1 MSKNTTDTYWMK
13 KALSLA
19 MKGTGTVSPNPRVGC
34 VIVNRFNEIIGT
46 GFHQAYGGPHAEII
60 AIRSLKEVA
69 DGATMYLT
77 LEPCTIHGKTPAC
90 APVVCDLG
98 LSRAVIGSID
108 PNPQVAGRGVQMLK
122 DAGVEVTMGVGTK
135 EANWLI
141 RSFKKFI
148 TTGLPYVTVKVAQSL
163 DGGIASSSGVS
174 KWISSEE
181 SRKEVHALRG
191 EVDAVLV
198 GKQTA
203 LVDNPQLTVRELK
216 GRNPLRFV
224 FDRNLTLPHYLHI
237 FTDSEHSKTIVCC
250 APSMRNTEKAKELAK
265 LGVRVLPVP
274 IDKKGNFKIIEFLGI
289 LSDQFFVSHLLVEG
303 GGAVVSAFAQ
313 AACID
318 EFQLFVAPFLFG
330 APKSMATLP
339 VALSPDE
346 ASKYTIVEHKKSGAD
361 LHIIAVKTDS
371 GKEFSERMF

>member
-1 MSKNTTDTYWMK
+1 MSKHTTDTYWMK

-19 MKGTGTVSPNPRVGC
+19 MKGTGNVSPNPRVGC
-34 VIVNRFNEIIGT
+34 VIINRFNEIIGS

-60 AIRSLKEVA
+60 AVQSLKESA
-69 DGATMYLT
+69 EGSTMYLT
-77 LEPCTIHGKTPAC
+77 LEPCTVFGKTPPC
-90 APVVCDLG
+90 APVVVDQNI
-98 LSRAVIGSID
+98 SRVVVGAID
-108 PNPQVAGRGVQMLK
+108 PNPKVSGKGIQTLK
-122 DAGVEVTMGVGTK
+122 DAGIVVETGLLSK
-135 EANWLI
+135 EANWII
-141 RSFKKFI
+141 RGFKKYI

-174 KWISSEE
+174 KWISSQE

-203 LVDNPQLTVRELK
+203 LIDNPQLTVRELK

-224 FDRNLTLPHYLHI
+224 FDRDLTLPLFLHI
-237 FTDSEHSKTIVCC
+237 FTDTEHSKTIVCC
-250 APSMRNTEKAKELAK
+250 ASSMKNSEKAKELGK
-265 LGVRVLPVP
+265 LGVRVLSVP
-274 IDKKGNFKIIEFLGI
+274 TLKNGSFKIIELLGI
-289 LSDQFFVSHLLVEG
+289 LSEQFFVSHLLVEG
-303 GGAVVSAFAQ
+303 GGSVISSFAQ

-318 EFQLFVAPFLFG
+318 EFQLFIAPFLFG
-330 APKSMATLP
+330 APKSMAALP
-339 VALSPDE
+339 IALSPDE

-371 GKEFSERMF
+371 GKEFSGRLF